1 MVQKRLDQHLYT
13 FRPSVY
19 SKALSNPA
27 RMDIDPISDGLE
39 KESKLSEVATKGAA
53 LPILRLAGCV
63 ELTDQNPVAFT
74 YPSEIRRSD
83 HNS

>member
-19 SKALSNPA
+19 SKALYNPA

-39 KESKLSEVATKGAA
+39 KKSKLSEVATKSAA
-53 LPILRLAGCV
+53 CFAVGKPAV
-63 ELTDQNPVAFT
+63 
-74 YPSEIRRSD
+74 
-83 HNS
+83 